1 MAIPKFDSD
10 VAIISKLG
18 DYPRADDAL
27 SPDEFKAKFDAA
39 AILIKDY
46 INNVLI
52 KNLDELVDVQALL
65 DSILDTTLSKSD
77 KAAAAKATGD
87 ALTKAV
93 AGRRMDVAKI
103 FELTLRSGDFVF
115 GDTTAAKATLTTA
128 NTVRVTGFSCIAQG
142 NLAEIAKGSYT
153 DLTYENCPVGSYRND
168 LICGRISRT
177 ADGTETQSIVLI
189 KGAELA
195 SAGADPAHNGGNLNK
210 SGAVTRD
217 VPLYRLKLHGS
228 DVSLE
233 RVYTGWT
240 GIAAR
245 QSENA
250 ILYAANWQ
258 DGYQTV
264 NVSGV
269 TADNNVFISVPETG
283 FEAYTD
289 AEIRC
294 VEQSAGKLKFKCEST
309 PSGDITV
316 GVLTIS

>member
-27 SPDEFKAKFDAA
+27 SPDDFKAKFDAA

-65 DSILDTTLSKSD
+65 DGILDTTLSKSD

-87 ALTKAV
+87 ALKTAV
-93 AGRRMDVAKI
+93 TGRRMDVAKI
-103 FELTLRSGDFVF
+103 FEYAIRNGDYVVSI
-115 GDTTAAKATLTTA
+115 GTTPAAFTSST
-128 NTVRVTGFSCIAQG
+128 TVRVPACSFLAQG
-142 NLAEIAKGSYT
+142 NLVEFGTYT
-153 DLTYENCPVGSYRND
+153 DVSFTGVSGNNYRND
-168 LICGRISRT
+168 LICGRVSR
-177 ADGTETQSIVLI
+177 AEDGTETNSIVLI
-189 KGAELA
+189 KGTELV
-195 SAGADPAHNGGNLNK
+195 SAGEDPEYKDGDLNS
-210 SGAVTRD
+210 SGAAVHD
-217 VPLYRLKLHGS
+217 VPLYRLKSHGS
-228 DVSLE
+228 DVTIEKAYKDWEPVAAKGNENVVLSSS
-233 RVYTGWT
+233 GWS
-240 GIAAR
+240 G
-245 QSENA
+245 
-250 ILYAANWQ
+250 
-258 DGYQTV
+258 GYQTV
-264 NVSGV
+264 AVNGV

-309 PSGDITV
+309 PSGNITV